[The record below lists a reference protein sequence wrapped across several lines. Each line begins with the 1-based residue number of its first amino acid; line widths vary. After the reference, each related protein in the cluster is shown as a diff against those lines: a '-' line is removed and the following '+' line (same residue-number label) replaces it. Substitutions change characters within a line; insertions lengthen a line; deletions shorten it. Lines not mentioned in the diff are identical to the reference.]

1 MNLAKGQN
9 TNMVGYRCKITSRF
23 SNISMP
29 RDGVRSGKLVG
40 GTRVLVKQF
49 GSCGRSHRL
58 MAAREDGTLG
68 RYHRACF
75 AAEEMSIGYGGTAA
89 KYYYLLNFYKD
100 LSKIQNR
107 ITLHLDSLKE
117 SSTGDNSP

>member
-1 MNLAKGQN
+1 
-9 TNMVGYRCKITSRF
+9 
-23 SNISMP
+23 MP
-29 RDGVRSGKLVG
+29 RDGVRGAKLVG
-40 GTRVLVKQF
+40 GTRVLVKNNLTLVAGAT
-49 GSCGRSHRL
+49 GSWLLGKTGRW
-58 MAAREDGTLG
+58 EGTIVLVLPK
-68 RYHRACF
+68 
-75 AAEEMSIGYGGTAA
+75 EMSIGYGGTAA